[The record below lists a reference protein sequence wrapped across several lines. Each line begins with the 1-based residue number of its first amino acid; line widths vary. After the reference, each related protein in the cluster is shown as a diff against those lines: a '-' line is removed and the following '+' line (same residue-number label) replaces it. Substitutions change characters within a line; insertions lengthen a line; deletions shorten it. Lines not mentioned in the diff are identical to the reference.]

1 MFLNPQKLVSQNEGA
16 YFTNELCA
24 DISSRV
30 DELVQRR
37 VQREHVTPEMAATV
51 TRQAIVRDQED
62 PDFFQAIGKLIK
74 FALVSV
80 VVKLVGNV
88 AGMAA
93 EAIGVRLAAC
103 SVM

>member
-1 MFLNPQKLVSQNEGA
+1 M
-16 YFTNELCA
+16 
-24 DISSRV
+24 

-51 TRQAIVRDQED
+51 TRQAIVRDREH
-62 PDFFQAIGKLIK
+62 PGFFQAIGRVTKN
-74 FALVSV
+74 ALVSAV
-80 VVKLVGNV
+80 GKFVGNV

-93 EAIGVRLAAC
+93 KAAAARLTIC

>member
-1 MFLNPQKLVSQNEGA
+1 M
-16 YFTNELCA
+16 
-24 DISSRV
+24 

-37 VQREHVTPEMAATV
+37 VQREHVTPEMAATD

-62 PDFFQAIGKLIK
+62 PGFFQAIGRVTKD
-74 FALVSV
+74 ALVSV
-80 VVKLVGNV
+80 VGTFVGNV

-93 EAIGVRLAAC
+93 EAIGARLAAC